1 MLKQAGCTVRRRT
14 RMLTHGGSET
24 RHGADQTGCTI
35 RANRC
40 VTVAVKARTVKDVT
54 ESLEQL

>member
-24 RHGADQTGCTI
+24 RHGADQTGC
-35 RANRC
+35 NRC